1 MAVDDE
7 KLKAE
12 REARRKL
19 FMDWDIEKELPA
31 DISGYKLHRIDKQ
44 DGRIY
49 YAFGWTNE
57 ENGWEVRALF
67 DEETMDYMVK
77 MYLRLVTLTE
87 IELITGDFDEFKRN
101 LVLLTPKAIDHE
113 LIHRENV
120 SVFVRGKGFMVWDSE
135 PFLPETIGHYQRMI
149 KPSMPVLGLNGSYII
164 GAYECREKDTGIL
177 FFYNMYR
184 DEYYGEL
191 RAGSLEAFK
200 QDVYTPE
207 YATGFKIMGAD
218 NTASTLIQVS
228 NPWQGA
234 KDVKMSYFISRN
246 GEQAPAGFTGPT
258 IPAGAKRIVCMA
270 SSYIAMFDAL
280 GQVDRIIGVSGIDY
294 VSNPYILAHK
304 DSIKDMGPE
313 MNYELLLGLKPDVV
327 LLYGI
332 GDAQTAVTDKL
343 KELFIPYMYVGEYL
357 EESPLGKAE
366 WLVALAELT
375 DSREKGIEIFR
386 EIPKRYQVLKALTES
401 VEQRPTVMLN
411 TPWNDSWVMPSTQS
425 YMAQLVT
432 DAGADYIYKENNSNS
447 STPIGLET
455 AYKLIQKADYWINV
469 GMASTLDELKTVNP
483 KFVDAKAVR
492 EKTVYNNNLRTTPT
506 GGNDYWESAVVR
518 PDVVLRD
525 LIHIFHPE
533 LVSDSLYYY
542 RHLE

>member
-1 MAVDDE
+1 M
-7 KLKAE
+7 
-12 REARRKL
+12 
-19 FMDWDIEKELPA
+19 
-31 DISGYKLHRIDKQ
+31 
-44 DGRIY
+44 
-49 YAFGWTNE
+49 
-57 ENGWEVRALF
+57 
-67 DEETMDYMVK
+67 
-77 MYLRLVTLTE
+77 
-87 IELITGDFDEFKRN
+87 
-101 LVLLTPKAIDHE
+101 
-113 LIHRENV
+113 
-120 SVFVRGKGFMVWDSE
+120 
-135 PFLPETIGHYQRMI
+135 
-149 KPSMPVLGLNGSYII
+149 
-164 GAYECREKDTGIL
+164 
-177 FFYNMYR
+177 
-184 DEYYGEL
+184 
-191 RAGSLEAFK
+191 EAFK

-366 WLVALAELT
+366 WLVALSEIIGK
-375 DSREKGIEIFR
+375 REAGEKVFAD
-386 EIPKRYQVLKALTES
+386 IPVRYNALKQKVADAVLDAPS
-401 VEQRPTVMLN
+401 VMLN
-411 TPWNDSWVMPSTQS
+411 TPYGDSWFMPST
-425 YMAQLVT
+425 
-432 DAGADYIYKENNSNS
+432 
-447 STPIGLET
+447 
-455 AYKLIQKADYWINV
+455 
-469 GMASTLDELKTVNP
+469 
-483 KFVDAKAVR
+483 
-492 EKTVYNNNLRTTPT
+492 
-506 GGNDYWESAVVR
+506 ES
-518 PDVVLRD
+518 
-525 LIHIFHPE
+525 
-533 LVSDSLYYY
+533 
-542 RHLE
+542 